1 MFSESISLPAIHPWV
16 LLGLYVITLAG
27 VWRRGRF
34 FRAFVAVL
42 FGVICLI
49 CWGLFGSRDDL
60 LGLVALVF
68 ECITAVHFLRLAS
81 PHLRTL
87 PYRALVSI
95 PAHWFAASTLLAFPF
110 ALLGAFGLPTT
121 GAVVAYLLGLVGV
134 WQSLSAP
141 RETVDLVLDDVD
153 AGPLRPYPRVAPVA
167 LDRAGRSSEPAG
179 GLRIVQIT
187 DPHLGPFMSPER
199 LNAICARAVDLDPD
213 LVFITGDLLTMESHG
228 AVDAV
233 ADAFA
238 PLGALPGRVF
248 ACHGNHDHEDR
259 ETVRE
264 GLTRAGATLLIDEA
278 VRVDT
283 RLGPVDVIG
292 SDFHWNDRSARL
304 DHLLQSLGPRDGTP
318 RLLLLHH
325 PGAFDDLPLDSVD
338 LAFSGH
344 THGGHLG
351 LLSLGSDWTVVR
363 AATDIPDHGLWARG
377 RSRLY
382 VHRGNGHYGFPLRLG
397 VPAEESLLRVSF
409 SGTGFGN

>member
-1 MFSESISLPAIHPWV
+1 MFSEPISLTAIHPWV
-16 LLGLYVITLAG
+16 ILGLYVLTIAG

-34 FRAFVAVL
+34 FRAFVAIF
-42 FGVICLI
+42 FGVLCLI
-49 CWGLFGSRDDL
+49 WWGLFAYRSDVVG
-60 LGLVALVF
+60 GVALAF
-68 ECITAVHFLRLAS
+68 ECLTATHFIRLAS
-81 PHLRTL
+81 PHLRTV

-110 ALLGAFGLPTT
+110 ALLGAAGLPTS
-121 GAVVAYLLGLVGV
+121 GAIFAYLLGLVGV
-134 WQSLSAP
+134 WQSLTAP
-141 RETVDLVLDDVD
+141 RETVDLVLDHVD
-153 AGPLRPYPRVAPVA
+153 AGSLRPYPRIAPANV
-167 LDRAGRSSEPAG
+167 DMAGRSTERDG
-179 GLRIVQIT
+179 GLRVVQIT

-199 LNAICARAVDLDPD
+199 LSAICARAVALDPD
-213 LVFITGDLLTMESHG
+213 LVFVTGDLLTMESHG

-283 RLGPVDVIG
+283 RVGPVDVIG
-292 SDFHWNDRSARL
+292 SDFHWSDRSARL
-304 DHLLQSLGPRDGTP
+304 DQLLRSLGPRDGTP

-325 PGAFDDLPLDSVD
+325 PGAFDDLPDDAVD

-363 AATDIPDHGLWARG
+363 AATNIPDHGLWAKG
-377 RSRLY
+377 KSRLY
-382 VHRGNGHYGFPLRLG
+382 VHRGNGHYGFPLRIG
-397 VPAEESLLRVSF
+397 VPAEESLIRVHF
-409 SGTGFGN
+409 